1 MYKDFLQF
9 PFAPEWWMILLFV
22 WAYVW
27 KGLALWKAGRAGA
40 KWWFIALLVV
50 NTFGILE
57 ILYIY
62 VFSQQKHGHT
72 AHKAVAETEESAVTE
87 AVAEE
92 KPTEEKVSEDLPST
106 GEGTPA

>member
-1 MYKDFLQF
+1 MYRDFLDF

-22 WAYVW
+22 WVYIW
-27 KGLALWKAGRAGA
+27 KGLALWRAARLSA

-62 VFSQQKHGHT
+62 VFSQKKHQRL
-72 AHKAVAETEESAVTE
+72 AHKAVAEANGESE
-87 AVAEE
+87 AVEVVAE
-92 KPTEEKVSEDLPST
+92 KPKPEAEKETS
-106 GEGTPA
+106 A